1 MTPRQQLQ
9 QLPAEILQEHERRH
23 AHTRTRVQDL
33 LLQVRA
39 RRLTEPACSPRE
51 LEQRYQRML
60 QNLRD
65 IQPLRAQIVPQKKRG
80 T

>member
-9 QLPAEILQEHERRH
+9 QLPAEILQEHARRS

-33 LLQVRA
+33 LDQVRA
-39 RRLTEPACSPRE
+39 RRLTEPACTTEE
-51 LEQRYQRML
+51 LQQRYQRML

-65 IQPLRAQIVPQKKRG
+65 IQPTRAQIVPQKKRG
-80 T
+80 K